1 MYRRAILVALVILTF
16 ACQKTET
23 TTATD
28 TATDT
33 APAPPPKPTELTEG
47 LQTPESVVYDAEQD
61 VYFISNINGNPLGTD
76 DNGYISR
83 VNAETMQ
90 SEGKWID
97 ASKAEVTLN
106 APKGMAIAGDD
117 LWVSDITTVRRFDR
131 KTGAPKGEVAIK
143 GATFLNDVASDGA
156 TVYVSDSGLNAE
168 FKSTGT
174 DAIWK
179 IENNKATKLASG
191 KDLKGPNGVA
201 VVGGKVWVVSF
212 SANEL
217 YAIDKGKKANV
228 VTLPNGGLDGLV
240 ALPDGTLAISS
251 WNAKA
256 VYRGSPSGPFTAL
269 VENIDSPADLGYD
282 SKRHRLLVPH
292 FMENKVT
299 FHDVP

>member
-1 MYRRAILVALVILTF
+1 MHRRAILVVLVILMF
-16 ACQKTET
+16 ACQKIET
-23 TTATD
+23 TNTTPM
-28 TATDT
+28 DT

-47 LQTPESVVYDAEQD
+47 LQTPECVLYDAEQD
-61 VYFISNINGNPLGTD
+61 VYFISNINGNPLGID

-83 VNAETMQ
+83 VNAETLQ
-90 SEGKWID
+90 SEAKWID
-97 ASKAEVTLN
+97 GSKAEVTLN

-131 KTGAPKGEVAIK
+131 RTGAPKGEVALK
-143 GATFLNDVASDGA
+143 GATFANDVASDGT

-174 DAIWK
+174 DSVWK
-179 IENNKATKLASG
+179 IENNKAMKLASG
-191 KDLKGPNGVA
+191 KDLKGPNGIAVA
-201 VVGGKVWVVSF
+201 AGKVWVVSF
-212 SANEL
+212 GANEL
-217 YAIDKGKKANV
+217 YAIDKGKKANT

-240 ALPDGTLAISS
+240 ALPDGTLAITS
-251 WNAKA
+251 WNAKT
-256 VYRGSPSGPFTAL
+256 VYRGSPTGPFTAL

-292 FMENKVT
+292 FIENKVS

>member
-1 MYRRAILVALVILTF
+1 MDRRAILVVLVILMF
-16 ACQKTET
+16 ACQKIET
-23 TTATD
+23 TD
-28 TATDT
+28 TAAMDT
-33 APAPPPKPTELTEG
+33 TPVPPPKPTELTEG
-47 LQTPESVVYDAEQD
+47 LQTPECVLYDAEQD
-61 VYFISNINGNPLGTD
+61 VYFISNINGPPLGKD

-83 VNAETMQ
+83 VNADTLQ
-90 SEGKWID
+90 SEAKWID
-97 ASKAEVTLN
+97 GAKADVTLN
-106 APKGMAIAGDD
+106 APKGLAIAGDD
-117 LWVSDITTVRRFDR
+117 LWVSDISTVRRFDR
-131 KTGAPKGEVAIK
+131 RTGAPKGEIDLK
-143 GATFLNDVASDGA
+143 GATFLNDLASDGA
-156 TVYVSDSGLNAE
+156 IVYVSDSGLNAE
-168 FKSTGT
+168 FKSTGS

-201 VVGGKVWVVSF
+201 VVGGKVWVVTF
-212 SANEL
+212 GANEL

-251 WNAKA
+251 WDGKA
-256 VYRGSPSGPFTAL
+256 VYRGSPSGPFAAL

-282 SKRHRLLVPH
+282 SKRRRLVVPH

>member
-1 MYRRAILVALVILTF
+1 MHRRAILVVLVILTC
-16 ACQKTET
+16 ACQKIET
-23 TTATD
+23 PDTTPM
-28 TATDT
+28 DT

-47 LQTPESVVYDAEQD
+47 LQTPECVLYDAEQD
-61 VYFISNINGNPLGTD
+61 VYFISNINGNPLGID

-83 VNAETMQ
+83 VNAETLQ
-90 SEGKWID
+90 SEAKWID
-97 ASKAEVTLN
+97 GSKAEVTLN

-131 KTGAPKGEVAIK
+131 RTGAPKGEVALK
-143 GATFLNDVASDGA
+143 GATFANDVASDGT

-174 DAIWK
+174 DSVWK
-179 IENNKATKLASG
+179 IENNKAMKLASG
-191 KDLKGPNGVA
+191 KDLKGPNGIAVA
-201 VVGGKVWVVSF
+201 AGKVWVVSF
-212 SANEL
+212 GANEL
-217 YAIDKGKKANV
+217 YAIDKGKKANT

-240 ALPDGTLAISS
+240 ALPDGTLAITS
-251 WNAKA
+251 WNAKT
-256 VYRGSPSGPFTAL
+256 VYRGSPTGPFTAL

-292 FMENKVT
+292 FIENKVS